1 MASDESEKSR
11 ADILATLASLNGALA
26 SEIGRDRTEQVGEY
40 MDHHE
45 FGLALELIIA
55 LVLHHGLD
63 ARAYEAG
70 VERLVKAMGMEDSHH
85 VSEWWEYLGA
95 A

>member
-1 MASDESEKSR
+1 MASDEAGTSR

-40 MDHHE
+40 IDHHE

-55 LVLHHGLD
+55 LVVHHGLE

-70 VERLVKAMGMEDSHH
+70 VERLAKAMRMDDSPHL
-85 VSEWWEYLGA
+85 SEWRTYLGGA
-95 A
+95 